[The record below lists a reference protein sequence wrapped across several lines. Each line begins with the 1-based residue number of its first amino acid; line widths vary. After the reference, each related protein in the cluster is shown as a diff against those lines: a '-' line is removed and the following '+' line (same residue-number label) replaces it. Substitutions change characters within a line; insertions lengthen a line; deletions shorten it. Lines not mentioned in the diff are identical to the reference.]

1 MRDLARQDQAAR
13 IGGLHRAPARDARA
27 RPTTIVGIDNASQIF
42 AAARHPKSFVSL
54 DTADHLLSRREDAA
68 YAARVLAA
76 WASRYVPPPPAA
88 AVTAADGV
96 LVEET
101 GQGRFQQ
108 RVTVGAHSFLADE
121 PPELGGAG
129 SGPGPYDLLLA
140 GLGACTSMTIRLYA
154 ERKAWPLTGVS
165 VRLRHA
171 KIHARDCADCET
183 RDDARIDEIT
193 KEISLAGPLDPTQR
207 ARLLEIA
214 ARCPVHR
221 TLESEVKIRASPA
234 EP

>member
-1 MRDLARQDQAAR
+1 M
-13 IGGLHRAPARDARA
+13 
-27 RPTTIVGIDNASQIF
+27 TIVGIDNASQIF

-76 WASRYVPPPPAA
+76 WASRYVSPRRRAA
-88 AVTAADGV
+88 ATAADG
-96 LVEET
+96 
-101 GQGRFQQ
+101 GRSG
-108 RVTVGAHSFLADE
+108 RGDRAGPLPAAGHGRRAHAFSRTSHR
-121 PPELGGAG
+121 ELGGSG

-140 GLGACTSMTIRLYA
+140 GLGACTSMTMRLYA
-154 ERKAWPLTGVS
+154 ERKGWPLTGVS

-193 KEISLAGPLDPTQR
+193 KEISLAGPLDAEQR

-214 ARCPVHR
+214 GRCPVHR
-221 TLESEVKIRASPA
+221 TLESEMKIRT
-234 EP
+234 ELRDGLDRG